1 MSSDGRT
8 SLTSDDFR
16 SDGSI
21 QWTEL
26 GKTLLTSFWLAL
38 GSFLAGVSE
47 LTYGLVGSLIEWV
60 ISGYSTILGLPFEGW
75 ASLFGA
81 AWRAA
86 AQSIAGFGLAAW
98 FVAIIVIVA
107 FFLLA
112 ERAFRVLSEGAQP

>member
-1 MSSDGRT
+1 MSGDRQT

-16 SDGSI
+16 SDGRI

-26 GKTLLTSFWLAL
+26 GKTLLTSVWLAW

-47 LTYGLVGSLIEWV
+47 LVFGLLGSLIEWLY
-60 ISGYSTILGLPFEGW
+60 SGYATLLSLPFEGW
-75 ASLFGA
+75 TGLLRA
-81 AWRAA
+81 AWRGA
-86 AQSIAGFGLAAW
+86 AQSIAGFGLGAW

-112 ERAFRVLSEGAQP
+112 ERAFRVLTEGVQP

>member
-26 GKTLLTSFWLAL
+26 GKTLLTSVWLAVGSLLAGLSELVFGLL
-38 GSFLAGVSE
+38 GSF
-47 LTYGLVGSLIEWV
+47 IEWLY
-60 ISGYSTILGLPFEGW
+60 SGYATLLSLPFEGW
-75 ASLFGA
+75 TGLLRA

-86 AQSIAGFGLAAW
+86 AQSIAGFGLGAW

-112 ERAFRVLSEGAQP
+112 ERAFRVLTEGVQP